1 MINVRALA
9 NAAVQQVNPNITG
22 AWVQSTGG
30 YTTNAD
36 GSRVAA
42 TTSTSVQMQVQ
53 ATSGKDLAHTD
64 GLNVQGVLRTVVMY
78 GNVQG
83 VVRADQQ
90 GGDVLQFP
98 EVPGGPTRNWR
109 VVSVMETWP
118 TWARVIVALQNP

>member
-1 MINVRALA
+1 VNLRGLV
-9 NAAVQQVNPNITG
+9 NAAIQRVNPNIAGT
-22 AWVQSTGG
+22 WVQSTGG

-36 GSRVAA
+36 GSRTP
-42 TTSTSVQMQVQ
+42 TTVSSSVQLQVQ

-64 GLNVQGVLRTVVMY
+64 GLNIQGVMRTVVMY

-90 GGDVLQFP
+90 GGDILQFP
-98 EVPGGPTRNWR
+98 EVPGGAVRNWR